1 MAMLSTRSWWLK
13 SRVLLWWR
21 VSISLVL
28 VYPPQ
33 QQNNHLSEQN
43 VRKSRHLLLP
53 TPSLVVLP
61 PFSSM
66 YAPPH
71 HQLWHCIL
79 EHRSSS
85 LWHRCPTT
93 QLNKLRRHFAPRS
106 HTSSYKSI
114 SSRNCKLTPR
124 NASALSHWT
133 CPTSPR
139 SFLPFIPKILRV
151 VLTIQSQY
159 KRFEFNVTEGRC

>member
-1 MAMLSTRSWWLK
+1 MPMLLTRSWWLK
-13 SRVLLWWR
+13 SRVLLWSR
-21 VSISLVL
+21 VSISLVF

-66 YAPPH
+66 YSPPH
-71 HQLWHCIL
+71 HQLWRCIL
-79 EHRSSS
+79 EHGSQRSSS

-93 QLNKLRRHFAPRS
+93 PSSTNSADTSLLDRIPRVTNLFPAGIATSLHGMHLPCHIGLVLLPLVRSRHHPQ
-106 HTSSYKSI
+106 I
-114 SSRNCKLTPR
+114 
-124 NASALSHWT
+124 
-133 CPTSPR
+133 
-139 SFLPFIPKILRV
+139 
-151 VLTIQSQY
+151 
-159 KRFEFNVTEGRC
+159 FESGVDYMEPV